1 VKKESFSGTQP
12 KNESRI
18 KPATAEKKVL
28 TIVGIGCSAG
38 GLEALEE
45 FLTHVPKSSG
55 LAFVVIQHLDPN
67 HKGMMPELLQRS
79 TSMKVTQAGNRMK
92 VKPNCVYV
100 IPPSKDL
107 SILNGSLFLLDPSAP
122 RGLRLPIDFF
132 FKTLAADQH
141 ERAVGIILSGM
152 GSDGTLGLRFIKENA
167 GMSMVQ
173 SPESAK
179 FDSMPRSAIDAKLAD
194 FVAPATGLA
203 ENLLTYLNHSP
214 HDIKTSS
221 EPILKTES
229 HSTLEQIIVLLR
241 ERTGNDFSF
250 YKKNTINRRI
260 ERRMGLH
267 QIDKISLY
275 VRYLRDNPQ
284 ELDLLFKELLIG
296 VTNFFRDPDVWE
308 QLRSEVLPNLMTK
321 YPAGKE
327 LRAWVPA
334 CSTGEEAYTL
344 AMAFKETLNE
354 LKPQGRFSLQIFAT
368 DLDENAIEKAR
379 LGFYPANIEADVT
392 PQRIERFFVKDAD
405 GYRINKEIRDMVI
418 FAPQNIIMDPPFTKL
433 DILTCRNL
441 LIYLGPELQK
451 RLIPLLH
458 YALCSQGILMLGTSE
473 TIGNFKS
480 LFSPLENKSKL
491 YKRIDAPLSLTDIDF
506 PIKKISINSG
516 SENLSHRT
524 QSMTTSILNIQD
536 LADQVMLQN
545 YTPAAVM
552 TNADGDILYINGRTG
567 KYLEPAAGKANW
579 NIYAM
584 AREGLRHEIGMALKK
599 VQHQTGPV
607 HVPNL
612 IIGSNG
618 GTQTINLTVQLI
630 TAPESLS
637 GSLMIIFT
645 DVPPPEKPLKRQLSA
660 GANQK
665 AITAEIQQSHEL
677 MQSLREEMQSSQE
690 ELKSSNEE
698 LQSTNEELQSTNE
711 ELTTSKEEMQSLN
724 EELQTVNTE
733 LQSKVEDLSWVNN
746 DMENLLNSTE
756 IATVFLD
763 GALHVRRFTNH
774 ATDLFKLIPSD
785 VGRLLSDVVSD
796 LDYAALH
803 DDAREVLKTL
813 VFIEK
818 LVTTKDGRWF
828 KVRIMPYRTQ
838 ENVID
843 GVVITFVD
851 ITNSKQV
858 EVGLEK
864 VQKELKKG
872 LVDLER
878 FFSLSSY
885 MVCIASS
892 EGSFHKVSPAFTE
905 TLGFSEKELIAKPF
919 INFVHPEDKKATID
933 NVEALARGISVVK
946 FPNRYV
952 CKDGSYKWL
961 EWTARTYVNG
971 GDIYAIAYDVTDRE
985 LTDATFRKSLA
996 VLQDRY
1002 TDQTTEL
1009 NTANALGTG
1018 LNTTQSMLEIRL
1030 KEQTAELVQVK
1041 ADLKS
1046 EQSKKTP

>member
-1 VKKESFSGTQP
+1 MRKEKIFGQQSKTES
-12 KNESRI
+12 KNAHTVAA
-18 KPATAEKKVL
+18 KMTL

-45 FLTHVPKSSG
+45 FLANVPESSG
-55 LAFVVIQHLDPN
+55 VAFVVIQHLDPN
-67 HKGMMPELLQRS
+67 HKGMMPELLQRA
-79 TSMKVTQAGNRMK
+79 TSMKVAQAGNRMK

-100 IPPSKDL
+100 IPPNKDL
-107 SILNGSLFLLDPSAP
+107 SILNGSLFLLDPLAP

-132 FKTLAADQH
+132 FHSLAADQH

-152 GSDGTLGLRFIKENA
+152 GSDGTLGLRAIKENA
-167 GMSMVQ
+167 GLSMVQ

-179 FDSMPRSAIDAKLAD
+179 FDSMPRSAVSAKLAD
-194 FVAPATGLA
+194 IVAPVKVLA
-203 ENLLTYLNHSP
+203 ERLLAYLNHSP
-214 HDIKTSS
+214 HGIRTIK
-221 EPILKTES
+221 EPTLKTES
-229 HSTLEQIIVLLR
+229 HSALEQIVILLR
-241 ERTGNDFSF
+241 DRTGNDFSL

-267 QIDKISLY
+267 QIDKIAFY

-296 VTNFFRDPDVWE
+296 VTNFFRDPAVWE
-308 QLRSEVLPNLMTK
+308 QLRDKVLPTLLAR

-327 LRAWVPA
+327 MRAWVPA

-344 AMAFKETLNE
+344 AMTFKETLDE
-354 LKPQGRFSLQIFAT
+354 VKPQGRFSLQIFAT
-368 DLDENAIEKAR
+368 DLDVNAIDKSR
-379 LGFYPANIEADVT
+379 LAFYPANIEADVS
-392 PQRIERFFVKDAD
+392 PQRIDRFFVKDGN
-405 GYRINKEIRDMVI
+405 GYRINKEIREMVI

-458 YALCSQGILMLGTSE
+458 YALLTQGILMLGTSE
-473 TIGNFKS
+473 TAGNFSS
-480 LFSPLENKSKL
+480 LFRPLKNKSKL
-491 YKRIDAPLSLTDIDF
+491 YKRIDTPLSLTEVDF
-506 PIKKISINSG
+506 PIKTISIS
-516 SENLSHRT
+516 SEAETLKHRT
-524 QSMTTSILNIQD
+524 QPMTMPTPNIQD
-536 LADQVMLQN
+536 LADQVLLQN
-545 YTPAAVM
+545 YAPAAVM
-552 TNADGDILYINGRTG
+552 TNAEGDILYINGRTG

-579 NIYAM
+579 NLYAM
-584 AREGLRHEIGMALKK
+584 AREGLRQELGMAMKK
-599 VQHQTGPV
+599 AQRQTELV
-607 HVPNL
+607 HVTNL
-612 IIGSNG
+612 IIGTNG
-618 GTQTINLTVQLI
+618 GTQTINLTVQVI
-630 TAPESLS
+630 TTPESLN
-637 GSLMIIFT
+637 GSFMVTFT
-645 DVPPPEKPLKRQLSA
+645 DVPPPVPPLKKQPAA

-665 AITAEIQQSHEL
+665 VMKAEIQQSHEL

-724 EELQTVNTE
+724 EELQTVNAE

-763 GALHVRRFTNH
+763 NALHVRRFTEF
-774 ATDLFKLIPSD
+774 ATHLFKLIPGD
-785 VGRLLSDVVSD
+785 VGRPLSDVVSN

-803 DDAREVLKTL
+803 DDAREVLRTL

-818 LVTTKDGRWF
+818 LVTTNDACWF
-828 KVRIMPYRTQ
+828 KVRIMPYRTR

-858 EVGLEK
+858 EAGLEK
-864 VQKELKKG
+864 VQEELKKS

-878 FFSLSSY
+878 FFSLSEY

-892 EGSFHKVSPAFTE
+892 EGTFQKVSPAFTE
-905 TLGFSEKELIAKPF
+905 TLGFSEKELIAQPF
-919 INFVHPEDKKATID
+919 VDFVHPDDKKATLD
-933 NVEALARGISVVK
+933 KVETLARGIPVIK
-946 FPNRYV
+946 FPNRYI

-961 EWTARTYVNG
+961 EWTARSFVNE
-971 GDIYAIAYDVTDRE
+971 GDIYGIAYNVTGRE
-985 LTDATFRKSLA
+985 LTEATLREALA
-996 VLQDRY
+996 VLQGRY

-1009 NTANALGTG
+1009 NTAKTLETV
-1018 LNTTQSMLEIRL
+1018 LNTTQTILEKRL
-1030 KEQTAELVQVK
+1030 KDQTAGLGQVK
-1041 ADLKS
+1041 ADFKS
-1046 EQSKKTP
+1046 EQRKET

>member
-1 VKKESFSGTQP
+1 VKKEKASGTQP
-12 KNESRI
+12 KTESTM
-18 KPATAEKKVL
+18 KPAAAAKKVL
-28 TIVGIGCSAG
+28 TIAGIGCSAG

-45 FLTHVPKSSG
+45 FLTHVPESSG
-55 LAFVVIQHLDPN
+55 VAFVVIQHLDPN
-67 HKGMMPELLQRS
+67 HRGMMPELLQRS
-79 TSMKVTQAGNRMK
+79 TPMKVTQAGNRMK

-100 IPPSKDL
+100 IPPNKDL

-132 FKTLAADQH
+132 FQTLAADQH

-152 GSDGTLGLRFIKENA
+152 GSDGTLGLRAIKENA
-167 GMSMVQ
+167 GLSMVQ

-179 FDSMPRSAIDAKLAD
+179 FDSMPRSAVGAKLAD
-194 FVAPATGLA
+194 FVAPARGLA

-241 ERTGNDFSF
+241 ERSGNDFSL

-267 QIDKISLY
+267 QIDKIAFY
-275 VRYLRDNPQ
+275 VHYLRDNPQ

-296 VTNFFRDPDVWE
+296 VTNFFRDPAVWE
-308 QLRSEVLPNLMTK
+308 QLRSEVLPNLMK
-321 YPAGKE
+321 RYPAGKE

-344 AMAFKETLNE
+344 AMVFKETLDE
-354 LKPQGRFSLQIFAT
+354 VKPQGRFSLQIFAT

-379 LGFYPANIEADVT
+379 LAFYPANIEADVM
-392 PQRIERFFVKDAD
+392 PQRIDRFFVKDTD
-405 GYRINKEIRDMVI
+405 GYRINKEIREMVI

-458 YALCSQGILMLGTSE
+458 YALFSQGILMLGTSE

-480 LFSPLENKSKL
+480 LFRPLENKSKL
-491 YKRIDAPLSLTDIDF
+491 YNRIDAPLSLTEIDF
-506 PIKKISINSG
+506 PIKPISINSG
-516 SENLSHRT
+516 AETLTHRT
-524 QSMTTSILNIQD
+524 QSMTTSTPNIQD
-536 LADQVMLQN
+536 LADQVLLQN

-579 NIYAM
+579 NLYAM
-584 AREGLRHEIGMALKK
+584 AREGLRHEIGMAIKK

-612 IIGSNG
+612 TIGSNG
-618 GTQTINLTVQLI
+618 GTHTINLTVQVI
-630 TAPESLS
+630 TTPESLS
-637 GSLMIIFT
+637 GSLMVIFT
-645 DVPPPEKPLKRQLSA
+645 DVPPPVKPLKKKLSA
-660 GANQK
+660 GADQK
-665 AITAEIQQSHEL
+665 VITAEIQQSHEL

-724 EELQTVNTE
+724 EELQTVNAE

-796 LDYAALH
+796 LDYASLH
-803 DDAREVLKTL
+803 DDAREVLRTL

-818 LVTTKDGRWF
+818 LVATKDGRWF

-864 VQKELKKG
+864 AQEELKKS

-892 EGSFHKVSPAFTE
+892 EGTFQKVSPAFTE

-919 INFVHPEDKKATID
+919 IDFVHPEDKKATID
-933 NVEALARGISVVK
+933 NVEALARGIPIIK
-946 FPNRYV
+946 FPNRYI

-961 EWTARTYVNG
+961 EWTARSYVNG

-996 VLQDRY
+996 VLQGRY

-1009 NTANALGTG
+1009 NTANALGTVM
-1018 LNTTQSMLEIRL
+1018 NTTQSMLEKRL
-1030 KEQTAELVQVK
+1030 KDQTAELVQVK

-1046 EQSKKTP
+1046 EQSKKT